1 MTRLTTLDL
10 VVLVAYLAG
19 ITAWGVWLGRGQEG
33 GRDYFLGGRDLPWPA
48 VMLSVVA
55 TETSTLTFLSVPG
68 VSYFGTLGF
77 LQLTFGYLAGRIGI
91 ALLLLPRYYRGKL
104 STAYQLLEERFGR
117 GTRRFTSGL
126 FMVTRLLADSVRLF
140 ATAIPLALITGWPYW
155 VSILVIGLLTLAYTW
170 FGGIRAVVWIDVA
183 QMGLYLVGAVA
194 AAVLLESLLP
204 GGWSGALASA
214 AGEGK
219 LQVVDTAADFG
230 TPYTLWAGLFGGAF
244 ITMASHGADQL
255 VVQRLL
261 TTRSL
266 RSSQRALVGS
276 GVLVMAQFLVFLLVG
291 IGLWS
296 LYGGQEIARPDE
308 VFARFIVDRMP
319 AGLAGLLIAGVFA
332 AAMSSLSSSLNSLSS
347 AVAYDF
353 VAPAAGVE
361 RDDPR
366 LLGVGRWATLAW
378 AALLVGGAVLF
389 IPLSRDAAAV
399 EVALGAA
406 SLTYG
411 GLLGGF
417 ALALF
422 VPSAGP
428 RQAVTGMTA
437 AVVSVAA
444 VWTFARDALAWPWFA
459 VLGTAIAL
467 AVGWGLA
474 RLGPGSGDAD
484 GKAGGSAHDGQGGR
498 A

>member
-1 MTRLTTLDL
+1 MTRLPALDV
-10 VVLVAYLAG
+10 VVLVVYLAG
-19 ITAWGVWLGRGQEG
+19 VTAAGTWLGRGQEG

-68 VSYFGTLGF
+68 VAYFGTMGF
-77 LQLTFGYLAGRIGI
+77 LQLTFGYVAGRIAI
-91 ALLLLPRYYRGKL
+91 AVLLLPRYYRGKL

-117 GTRRFTSGL
+117 GTRRFTSGA
-126 FMVTRLLADSVRLF
+126 FMITRLLADSVRLF

-155 VSILVIGLLTLAYTW
+155 ASILVIGALTVLYTYV
-170 FGGIRAVVWIDVA
+170 GGIRAVVWVDVV

-194 AAVLLESLLP
+194 TAAVLESLLP
-204 GGWSGALASA
+204 GGWSGALESASGA
-214 AGEGK
+214 GK
-219 LQVVDTAADFG
+219 LAVVDPALDPG
-230 TPYTLWAGLFGGAF
+230 RPYTLWAGLLGGAF
-244 ITMASHGADQL
+244 LTMASHGADQL

-266 RSSQRALVGS
+266 RSAQRALVGS
-276 GVLVMAQFLVFLLVG
+276 GLLVMVQFAVFLSLG
-291 IGLWS
+291 IGLWA
-296 LYGGQEIARPDE
+296 LYGGHEFARPDE

-319 AGLAGLLIAGVFA
+319 PGLAGLLVAGVFA

-347 AVAYDF
+347 AVTYDF
-353 VAPAAGVE
+353 VAPAAGVD
-361 RDDPR
+361 RDDPG
-366 LLGVGRWATLAW
+366 LLTVGRGATLAW

-428 RQAVTGMTA
+428 RDAVLGMSA
-437 AVVSVAA
+437 GVLSVVG
-444 VWTFARDALAWPWFA
+444 VWTFARSAVAWPWFA
-459 VLGTAIAL
+459 VLGTAVTL
-467 AVGWGLA
+467 AVGWTLA
-474 RLGPGSGDAD
+474 RLRSPDGPA
-484 GKAGGSAHDGQGGR
+484 AGRSPRGG
-498 A
+498 AG